1 MRNEVSQLSKEIYTM
16 VKSMNVRNGRKLVV
30 SYPVGGNRNILKV
43 RDGKIL
49 RKGVSVNGQYVVL
62 QYTDKGFNRI
72 ASLSCVKMV
81 NPVIF
86 TR

>member
-1 MRNEVSQLSKEIYTM
+1 MTNVLQ
-16 VKSMNVRNGRKLVV
+16 VRNGRRLVV

-49 RKGVSVNGQYVVL
+49 RKGVSANGQYVL
-62 QYTDKGFNRI
+62 MQYTDKGFNRI
-72 ASLSCVKMV
+72 ATLSTVKMI

-86 TR
+86 TKIS

>member
-1 MRNEVSQLSKEIYTM
+1 MRNETSKLSKEIYNM
-16 VKSMNVRNGRKLVV
+16 LKSMNVRNGRKLVV
-30 SYPVGGNRNILKV
+30 SYPVGGNRNILKT
-43 RDGKIL
+43 RDGKII
-49 RKGVSVNGQYVVL
+49 RQGVSANGQYVVL

>member
-1 MRNEVSQLSKEIYTM
+1 M
-16 VKSMNVRNGRKLVV
+16 MNALQVRNGRRLVV

-49 RKGVSVNGQYVVL
+49 RKGVSINGQYVL
-62 QYTDKGFNRI
+62 MQYNDKGKNRI
-72 ASLSCVKMV
+72 ATLSTVKMI

-86 TR
+86 KKGLDK

>member
-1 MRNEVSQLSKEIYTM
+1 MTNALQ
-16 VKSMNVRNGRKLVV
+16 VRNGRRLVV

-49 RKGVSVNGQYVVL
+49 RKGVSANGQYIL
-62 QYTDKGFNRI
+62 MQYSDKGRNRI
-72 ASLSCVKMV
+72 ATLSAVKMI

-86 TR
+86 TKIS

>member
-1 MRNEVSQLSKEIYTM
+1 MTNALQ
-16 VKSMNVRNGRKLVV
+16 VRNGRRLVV

-49 RKGVSVNGQYVVL
+49 RKGVSANGQYIL
-62 QYTDKGFNRI
+62 MQYTDKGRNRI
-72 ASLSCVKMV
+72 ATLSAVKMI

-86 TR
+86 TKIS

>member
-1 MRNEVSQLSKEIYTM
+1 MKTL
-16 VKSMNVRNGRKLVV
+16 NVRNGRKLVV

-49 RKGVSVNGQYVVL
+49 RKGVSANGQYVVL
-62 QYTDKGFNRI
+62 QYADKGFNRI
-72 ASLSCVKMV
+72 ATLSCVKMV

-86 TR
+86 TRNS

>member
-1 MRNEVSQLSKEIYTM
+1 MTNALK
-16 VKSMNVRNGRKLVV
+16 VRNGRRLVV

-49 RKGVSVNGQYVVL
+49 RKGVSANGQYVL
-62 QYTDKGFNRI
+62 MQYSDKGRNRI
-72 ASLSCVKMV
+72 ATLSAVKMI

-86 TR
+86 TKIS

>member
-1 MRNEVSQLSKEIYTM
+1 MTNALQ
-16 VKSMNVRNGRKLVV
+16 VRNGRRLVV
-30 SYPVGGNRNILKV
+30 SYPVGGNRNILKT

-62 QYTDKGFNRI
+62 QYRDKGFNRV
-72 ASLSCVKMV
+72 ATLSAVKMV

-86 TR
+86 TKIS

>member
-1 MRNEVSQLSKEIYTM
+1 MTNTLQ
-16 VKSMNVRNGRKLVV
+16 VRNGRRLVV

-49 RKGVSVNGQYVVL
+49 RKGVSANGQYVL
-62 QYTDKGFNRI
+62 MQYTDKGANRI
-72 ASLSCVKMV
+72 ATLSTVKMI

-86 TR
+86 TKIS

>member
-1 MRNEVSQLSKEIYTM
+1 MTNALQ
-16 VKSMNVRNGRKLVV
+16 VRNGRRLVV

-49 RKGVSVNGQYVVL
+49 RKGKSANGQYVL
-62 QYTDKGFNRI
+62 MQYTDNGRNRI
-72 ASLSCVKMV
+72 ATLSTVKMI

-86 TR
+86 TKIS

>member
-1 MRNEVSQLSKEIYTM
+1 MTNVLR
-16 VKSMNVRNGRKLVV
+16 VRNGRRLVV

-49 RKGVSVNGQYVVL
+49 RKGVSANGQYVL
-62 QYTDKGFNRI
+62 MQYTDKGFNRI
-72 ASLSCVKMV
+72 ATLSTVKMI

-86 TR
+86 TKIS

>member
-1 MRNEVSQLSKEIYTM
+1 MTNALQ
-16 VKSMNVRNGRKLVV
+16 VRNGRRLIV

-49 RKGVSVNGQYVVL
+49 RKGKSVNGQYVVM
-62 QYTDKGFNRI
+62 QYTDKGMNRI
-72 ASLSCVKMV
+72 ATLSTVKMI

-86 TR
+86 TKIS

>member
-1 MRNEVSQLSKEIYTM
+1 ML
-16 VKSMNVRNGRKLVV
+16 KSINVRNGRKLVV
-30 SYPVGGNRNILKV
+30 SYPVGGNRNILTV
-43 RDGKIL
+43 RDGKII
-49 RKGVSVNGQYVVL
+49 RQGVSVNGQYVVL

>member
-1 MRNEVSQLSKEIYTM
+1 MTNALQ
-16 VKSMNVRNGRKLVV
+16 VRNGRRLVV

-49 RKGVSVNGQYVVL
+49 RKGVSANGQYVL
-62 QYTDKGFNRI
+62 MQYSDKGRNRI
-72 ASLSCVKMV
+72 ATLSAVKMI

-86 TR
+86 TKIS